1 MYDSCYICAHEHT
14 FQATIH
20 TLQSMHTETEGTVL
34 LILICYCFPTVHCMG
49 LQWIISLAGSV
60 LSRPVRVVWCQCSTP
75 GQRTARP
82 SHSRRALL
90 QLFRPTSEE
99 HLKRLRLTQTPNICP
114 ITGSYS
120 QLVSIYIHVKSHM
133 HTLYYSHFTPYVL
146 NVQQLF

>member
-1 MYDSCYICAHEHT
+1 MYDSCYLQINIP

-34 LILICYCFPTVHCMG
+34 LNADLLLFPYSR

-82 SHSRRALL
+82 SPSRRALL

-120 QLVSIYIHVKSHM
+120 QLVYKLSIHIYTSSVICI
-133 HTLYYSHFTPYVL
+133 LYT
-146 NVQQLF
+146 NN